1 MSIVKELA
9 SYENWNRT
17 LMEKIGEVKWAKVA
31 ISFGIACCLG
41 NAVVFHFLLPF
52 FLPFWT
58 IVQRYFVSYRWPVLF
73 GGFLSMSLLSVGQGL
88 LLLVQIGLY
97 ELFSRFKV
105 VRVPQVVSVLLAV
118 LGGQVLW
125 RLLNDGTGTTPEMW
139 LYVAYEAIFAVVM
152 LLFMERLFEGGRG
165 QLLRWH
171 EGKTMAAIMFLAAI
185 LLGLSGLQF
194 MHLNMAIVLFHVS
207 VCVAAV
213 VGGLPLS
220 IVVATV
226 VGLVFSVSELALSG
240 MISLYV
246 LSGLA
251 VGIVARNH
259 RLLIAGMSMLPSVFF
274 YFYDATLPLDVVYF
288 TSLVAGVLLF
298 VFLPE
303 RLLVEMSE
311 LMRPVEAR
319 QQEARSEWVT
329 ERLKVAVGKVRSF
342 SDFMGGAVLLATNEM
357 VEETND
363 FKNCRSC
370 YKYHRCWQEDE
381 RLTSA
386 LRQYEEAP
394 ASLKGRAMRSLQ
406 FVVQEQCV
414 RSDAFL
420 KELQQQTYERELG
433 AQLFHGRQLVALQL
447 EKFSKEMTGVLE
459 QLSDVHNELED
470 EERFVYDMLNDA
482 AIDCVQVD
490 LLRNDAGDR
499 VVVCHVVE
507 EMTLDFWRYMQ
518 ETVMPHLNRYFGEE
532 LHVASYKEVEHPF
545 WHVQLRLTSA
555 RQFMMT
561 HEVFSMPHLQ
571 HSGDVFSVFTM
582 QEHLV
587 GIALSDGMGH
597 GLEARL
603 FSDEMVRLLKGHLVH
618 LEAETA
624 LNLMHYVVGLNT
636 VQDVY
641 ASLDFLIVDLQT
653 GELLYWKAGSVATYV
668 LRRGRV
674 IILEN
679 EVGPVGKSLD
689 SQLACQRFKLLAG
702 DVIFIV
708 SDGIYHS
715 RKDWLQQEE
724 KFVQAIERNYDE
736 TWPLASVLVN
746 VMDDYRKGAE
756 MEDDCTIIACRLEH
770 LQPSWYAF
778 THDR

>member
-1 MSIVKELA
+1 MSIVKEIA
-9 SYENWNRT
+9 SYEKWNRT
-17 LMEKIGEVKWAKVA
+17 LLEKIGEVKWAKIA

-58 IVQRYFVSYRWPVLF
+58 IVQRYFSAYRLPVLF
-73 GGFLSMSLLSVGQGL
+73 GGFLSMSLISVGQGL

-97 ELFSRFKV
+97 ELLSRFKV
-105 VRVPQVVSVLLAV
+105 VRVPQIVSVLVAV

-139 LYVAYEAIFAVVM
+139 LYVAYEAVFAVVM
-152 LLFMERLFEGGRG
+152 LLFMERLFEGGKG

-171 EGKTMAAIMFLAAI
+171 EGKTMAAIVFLSAI
-185 LLGLSGLQF
+185 LLGLNGLQF

-220 IVVATV
+220 IVVATI

-251 VGIVARNH
+251 VGVVAHNH
-259 RLLIAGMSMLPSVFF
+259 RFLIAGMSILPSVFF

-298 VFLPE
+298 LFLPE
-303 RLLVEMSE
+303 KLLVELGE
-311 LMRPVEAR
+311 LMRPVEAK

-329 ERLKVAVGKVRSF
+329 ERLKGAVEKIRSF
-342 SDFMGGAVLLATNEM
+342 SDFMGGAVMLTTNEV
-357 VEETND
+357 VENSTEFNI
-363 FKNCRSC
+363 CRNC
-370 YKYHRCWQEDE
+370 YKYRRCWQDND
-381 RLTSA
+381 RLA
-386 LRQYEEAP
+386 LAIGQYEEATP
-394 ASLKGRAMRSLQ
+394 SLKGRAMRALQ
-406 FVVQEQCV
+406 VVVQDQCV
-414 RSDAFL
+414 KSDAFL

-433 AQLFHGRQLVALQL
+433 AQLYHGRRLVALQL

-470 EERFVYDMLNDA
+470 DERLVYEILNDA
-482 AIDCVQVD
+482 SIDCVQVD
-490 LLRNDAGDR
+490 LIRNEVGDR

-507 EMTLDFWRYMQ
+507 DMTVDFWRYLQ
-518 ETVMPHLNRYFGEE
+518 DSVLPQLNHYFGEE
-532 LHVASYKEVEHPF
+532 LHVASYKEAVSPF
-545 WHVQLRLTSA
+545 WHIQLRLTSA
-555 RQFMMT
+555 RQFT
-561 HEVFSMPHLQ
+561 LEHEVFSMPHLQ

-587 GIALSDGMGH
+587 GITLSDGMGH
-597 GLEARL
+597 GLEARIL
-603 FSDEMVRLLKGHLVH
+603 SDEMVRLLKGHLVH

-624 LNLMHYVVGLNT
+624 LHLMHYVVGLNT

-653 GELLYWKAGSVATYV
+653 GELVYWKAGSVATYI

-679 EVGPVGKSLD
+679 EIGPVGKSLY
-689 SQLACQRFKLLAG
+689 SQLSCQRFKLLAG

-708 SDGIYHS
+708 SDGIFHS

-736 TWPLASVLVN
+736 TWPLESVLVN
-746 VMDDYRKGAE
+746 VMDDYQSGVE
-756 MEDDCTIIACRLEH
+756 VEDDCTIIACRIDH
-770 LQPSWYAF
+770 LRPSWFAF
-778 THDR
+778 THEN